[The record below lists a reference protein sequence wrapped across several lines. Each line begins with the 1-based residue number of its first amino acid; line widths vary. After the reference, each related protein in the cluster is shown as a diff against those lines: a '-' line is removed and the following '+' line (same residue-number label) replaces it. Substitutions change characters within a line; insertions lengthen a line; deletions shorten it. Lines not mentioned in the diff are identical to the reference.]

1 MCAEESKKSTIE
13 DLVELEIQRKG
24 GSIRNRAA
32 LGALLKII
40 PVGGDALHYSLTA
53 GSSAEDAER
62 NRIKLELLCQLAEKI
77 DGAISTMIDDG
88 NKRGIDFVEISGSI
102 SAQGTNAK
110 NIVGLDIVGRAAIIK
125 PGTIVSV
132 EGNNVQNITGVKI
145 S

>member
-40 PVGGDALHYSLTA
+40 PVGGDALHHSLTA